1 MTLDESKQQL
11 VEILTAGA
19 DAAGGEWD
27 HKFDRVPVSCSD
39 AYGREGQRYSLVSF
53 GPGSDDPEGTA
64 ARAAAVW
71 ERMGFEVVTS
81 TLSIGA
87 IEVKYPHDDDGLAFH
102 FWAGENATSLSG
114 VSVCAVEE

>member
-27 HKFDRVPVSCSD
+27 DKFDVVPVSCGGSD
-39 AYGREGQRYSLVSF
+39 GQRYALDSY

-64 ARAAAVW
+64 ARVAAVW

-114 VSVCAVEE
+114 VSVCAVEQ